1 MGIWI
6 GVRPSYSSWPYYL
19 PVPFIMTSLTST
31 KEKGFGSAETPAHP
45 VRNSTDNDGGGR
57 GTTFSQRI
65 AWRNSN
71 NITVVTPAAME
82 TTTPVTPAATVAT
95 EATHFHTS
103 GTDIDDDDQINP
115 YESILQDAAKWK
127 RELESARDEIYFLQV
142 QNAMHLDYLTMAGAE
157 E

>member
-6 GVRPSYSSWPYYL
+6 GDRQSYTSWPYYL
-19 PVPFIMTSLTST
+19 PVPFVMTSSTST
-31 KEKGFGSAETPAHP
+31 KENGSGFAETPAHP
-45 VRNSTDNDGGGR
+45 VRNSTDNNNGGR
-57 GTTFSQRI
+57 TTFSQRI

-82 TTTPVTPAATVAT
+82 TTTPVTPAATAAT
-95 EATHFHTS
+95 EAACFNTS
-103 GTDIDDDDQINP
+103 GTDTDYDDQINP
-115 YESILQDAAKWK
+115 YESILRDAAKWK
-127 RELESARDEIYFLQV
+127 RQLESARDEIYFLQV